1 MSLGSGVNFQLYGEG
16 ERGFERQQTKDCELT
31 KSGDGYFLEG
41 TSLGAGFLMG
51 IGKLCTG

>member
-16 ERGFERQQTKDCELT
+16 EKGFERQKTIDPSLT

-51 IGKLCTG
+51 LGKLYSG